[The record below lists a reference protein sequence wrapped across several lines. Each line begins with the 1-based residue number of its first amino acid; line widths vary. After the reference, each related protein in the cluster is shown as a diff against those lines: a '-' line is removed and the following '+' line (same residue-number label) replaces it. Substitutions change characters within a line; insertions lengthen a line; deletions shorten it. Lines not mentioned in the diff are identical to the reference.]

1 MFAAECAFC
10 IPLQFGDLLRESA
23 DGGEMEK
30 GAGDNEGEGG
40 CQSYSLLRVI

>member
-30 GAGDNEGEGG
+30 GQETMKGREGA
-40 CQSYSLLRVI
+40 RVTLY